1 MNLSNDT
8 LFTAVAAFVDI
19 IADAITRE
27 VATKM
32 DTRINALE
40 LKLEATLDKAPIVF
54 ENMNARVQKL
64 EDRFD
69 HLETAS
75 DERIGQ
81 ICENRIETALDV
93 YEPAENIDED
103 ALINTVLESYTFQ
116 DGVKDAVRNLTFTVG
131 VN

>member
-8 LFTAVAAFVDI
+8 LFTAVSAFVDI

-32 DTRINALE
+32 DMRINALE
-40 LKLEATLDKAPIVF
+40 LKLEATLDKAPIIF

-75 DERIGQ
+75 DERIEQ
-81 ICENRIETALDV
+81 KIDMAFEDYDPNENLDEGSLV
-93 YEPAENIDED
+93 DK
-103 ALINTVLESYTFQ
+103 VLASYTFQ
-116 DGVKDAVRNLTFTVG
+116 DGLKDAVRELKFTVEI
-131 VN
+131 N